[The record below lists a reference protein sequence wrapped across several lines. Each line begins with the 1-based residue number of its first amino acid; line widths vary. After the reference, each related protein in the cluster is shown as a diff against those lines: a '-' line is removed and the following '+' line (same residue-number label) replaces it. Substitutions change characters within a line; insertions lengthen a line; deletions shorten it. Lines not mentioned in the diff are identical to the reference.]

1 MKLEVRRELLQI
13 VQFDSFVLTHA
24 LAAVIRKSILL
35 KNGKASKRIQYLSL
49 YVSGGVGSR

>member
-24 LAAVIRKSILL
+24 FAAVIRKSILL
-35 KNGKASKRIQYLSL
+35 KHGKVSKRIQYLSL
-49 YVSGGVGSR
+49 YVSGGIGSR